1 MRRPRS
7 SSDSPPSRFARRP
20 GTQASIDWMAS
31 QGVPPADSVPDSDQE
46 ASAPESHPAVAPDS
60 LPLLVEETNLDA
72 HHSDAHRA
80 NIAPDAVSPMSEQH
94 ECCQPYPD
102 SETQYELFVRRELL
116 MLDQCSAEYRLYNE
130 GRCSIASD
138 GTVCDPDG
146 LVLSR
151 PEPEMKKPVHSIAI
165 PDGFAMS
172 PWGKLASDHGKP
184 KTILGKP
191 LLPVSILQAD
201 STDISGVRFMYLDE
215 RKQCQRIDLLFDRV
229 IQDYKTVRAAL
240 YRAGIE
246 CPGARE
252 EGLLSYMSASI
263 SIQDISVV
271 HQHLQAGFVSE
282 HPCYVWVGRSIYKTG
297 YSGPQHELLSAPG
310 EHDAIHANGTL
321 LEWKENVA
329 LPVKES
335 PTMLFAIMANLSNV
349 FMKLSNTG
357 TMIFHFYGASSCG
370 KTTLLQVGQSVS
382 GVASDPSAGPATA
395 IVKWDGTSAGFKG
408 MFQQRTGIGI
418 CLDELGSLSSN
429 DPLQFAYSVTGGQ
442 SRVLGN
448 LKGTGNRSP
457 LASNVCAP
465 SSGEE
470 SFKELLERSKAGT
483 KGGIFV
489 RLLDIE
495 MMAEDV
501 ALAGESLELTRCRV
515 NGLKA
520 ATSQYYGTAM
530 PAYIQALLNMPDI
543 NTPADLAV
551 IFAAKREECQEWLM
565 SRSGL
570 ENPPPL
576 AARGAGCFANVMAA
590 GRLGVELGILPFDV
604 AYADNAVLVCFRR
617 WLMSMDGIM
626 DDVTR
631 EAYRLLDTLSEQRR
645 KIHIGKPF
653 MEVRELLG
661 FTEDG
666 KLYVEMTQL
675 QKLLTS
681 KPKLVMKWLRENGY
695 IVHYADGRYV
705 KEIVIDSL
713 PGNYYVFSVNKVFQF
728 RSPLFD
734 ERTESLVQP
743 CSTGSSTAPGSP
755 APSFTRRATSETGCV
770 MVESSPD
777 MPEIS
782 VEVEKF

>member
-1 MRRPRS
+1 
-7 SSDSPPSRFARRP
+7 
-20 GTQASIDWMAS
+20 
-31 QGVPPADSVPDSDQE
+31 
-46 ASAPESHPAVAPDS
+46 
-60 LPLLVEETNLDA
+60 
-72 HHSDAHRA
+72 
-80 NIAPDAVSPMSEQH
+80 
-94 ECCQPYPD
+94 
-102 SETQYELFVRRELL
+102 

-130 GRCSIASD
+130 GRCSITPD
-138 GTVCDPDG
+138 GTVCDLDG
-146 LVLSR
+146 VVLSR
-151 PEPEMKKPVHSIAI
+151 SEPEMKKPVHSIAI

-271 HQHLQAGFVSE
+271 DQHLQAGFVSE

-310 EHDAIHANGTL
+310 EHDAIHSNGTL
-321 LEWKENVA
+321 LEWKDNVA
-329 LPVKES
+329 HTVKES
-335 PTMLFAIMANLSNV
+335 PTMLFAIMASLSNV
-349 FMKLSNTG
+349 FMTLSNTG

-370 KTTLLQVGQSVS
+370 KTTLLQVAQSVS
-382 GVASDPSAGPATA
+382 GVASDPSGGPATA
-395 IVKWDGTSAGFKG
+395 IVKWDATLAGLIAK
-408 MFQQRTGIGI
+408 FQQRTGIGI
-418 CLDELGSLSSN
+418 CLDEVGSLSSR
-429 DPLQFAYSVTGGQ
+429 DLLQYVYAATGGQ
-442 SRVLGN
+442 SRLRGN
-448 LKGTGNRSP
+448 INGTCNQSP
-457 LASNVCAP
+457 LSSVVCGL

-470 SFKELLERSKAGT
+470 SMKEKLERSKEGT

-489 RLLDIE
+489 RVMDIE
-495 MMAEDV
+495 MTAEDV
-501 ALAGESLELTRCRV
+501 TLAGESLELTRRRV

-570 ENPPPL
+570 ETPPPL
-576 AARGAGCFANVMAA
+576 ADRGAGCFANVMAA
-590 GRLGVELGILPFDV
+590 GRLAVELGILPFDV

-617 WLMSMDGIM
+617 WLMSMEGIM

-631 EAYRLLDTLSEQRR
+631 GALQFM
-645 KIHIGKPF
+645 GKVAKNQHKLHQGRIALVTKEF
-653 MEVRELLG
+653 WG
-661 FTEDG
+661 FTENGRCYIRKADFDD
-666 KLYVEMTQL
+666 
-675 QKLLTS
+675 
-681 KPKLVMKWLRENGY
+681 LVVTNRVKVVKWLYENNY
-695 IVHYADGRYV
+695 IERYAKDRYV
-705 KEIVIDSL
+705 KNFTIGDADVPCYSFDLNKLFSGDSHSSQ
-713 PGNYYVFSVNKVFQF
+713 PSNDGGVC
-728 RSPLFD
+728 
-734 ERTESLVQP
+734 ETESSAASEP
-743 CSTGSSTAPGSP
+743 P

-777 MPEIS
+777 MPGIS

>member
-1 MRRPRS
+1 
-7 SSDSPPSRFARRP
+7 
-20 GTQASIDWMAS
+20 MAS
-31 QGVPPADSVPDSDQE
+31 QGVPPTDSVPDSDQE

-72 HHSDAHRA
+72 HHGDAHRA

-191 LLPVSILQAD
+191 LLPVSILLAD
-201 STDISGVRFMYLDE
+201 TDISGVRFMYLDE

-252 EGLLSYMSASI
+252 EGLLSYMSAST

-282 HPCYVWVGRSIYKTG
+282 HPCYVWVGRSIYKAG

-310 EHDAIHANGTL
+310 EHDAIHSKGTL
-321 LEWKENVA
+321 QGWQKKIA
-329 LPVKES
+329 LSVKES
-335 PTMLFAIMANLSNV
+335 PTMLVAIMANLSNV

-501 ALAGESLELTRCRV
+501 ALAGESLELTRRRV

-570 ENPPPL
+570 ETPPPL
-576 AARGAGCFANVMAA
+576 ADRGAGCFANVMAA
-590 GRLGVELGILPFDV
+590 GRLAVELGILPFDV
-604 AYADNAVLVCFRR
+604 AYADNAVLVCFRW
-617 WLMSMDGIM
+617 WLMSMEGIM

-631 EAYRLLDTLSEQRR
+631 GALQFM
-645 KIHIGKPF
+645 GKVAKNQHKLHQGRIALVTKEF
-653 MEVRELLG
+653 WG
-661 FTEDG
+661 FTENGRCYIRKADFDD
-666 KLYVEMTQL
+666 
-675 QKLLTS
+675 
-681 KPKLVMKWLRENGY
+681 LVVTNRVKVVKWLYENNY
-695 IVHYADGRYV
+695 IERYAKDRYV
-705 KEIVIDSL
+705 KNFTIGDADVPCYSFDLNKLFSGDSHSSQ
-713 PGNYYVFSVNKVFQF
+713 PSNDGGVC
-728 RSPLFD
+728 
-734 ERTESLVQP
+734 ETESSAASEP
-743 CSTGSSTAPGSP
+743 P

-777 MPEIS
+777 MPGIS

>member
-1 MRRPRS
+1 
-7 SSDSPPSRFARRP
+7 
-20 GTQASIDWMAS
+20 MAS
-31 QGVPPADSVPDSDQE
+31 QGVPPTDSVPDSDQE

-72 HHSDAHRA
+72 HHGDAHRA

-191 LLPVSILQAD
+191 LLPVSILLAD
-201 STDISGVRFMYLDE
+201 TDISGVRFMYLDE

-252 EGLLSYMSASI
+252 EGLLSYMSAST

-282 HPCYVWVGRSIYKTG
+282 HPCYVWVGRSIYKAG

-310 EHDAIHANGTL
+310 EHDAIHSKGTL
-321 LEWKENVA
+321 QGWQKKIA
-329 LPVKES
+329 LSVKES
-335 PTMLFAIMANLSNV
+335 PTMLVAIMANLSNV

-501 ALAGESLELTRCRV
+501 ALAGESLELTRRRV

-570 ENPPPL
+570 ETPPPL
-576 AARGAGCFANVMAA
+576 ADRGAGCFANVMAA
-590 GRLGVELGILPFDV
+590 GRLAVELGILPFDV

-617 WLMSMDGIM
+617 WLMSMEGIM

-631 EAYRLLDTLSEQRR
+631 GALQFM
-645 KIHIGKPF
+645 GKVAKNQHKLHQGRIALVTKEF
-653 MEVRELLG
+653 WG
-661 FTEDG
+661 FTENGRCYIRKADFDD
-666 KLYVEMTQL
+666 
-675 QKLLTS
+675 
-681 KPKLVMKWLRENGY
+681 LVVTNRVKVVKWLYENNY
-695 IVHYADGRYV
+695 IERYAKDRYV
-705 KEIVIDSL
+705 KNFTIGDADVPCYSFDLNKLFSGDSHSSQ
-713 PGNYYVFSVNKVFQF
+713 PSNDGGVC
-728 RSPLFD
+728 
-734 ERTESLVQP
+734 ETESSAASEP
-743 CSTGSSTAPGSP
+743 P

-777 MPEIS
+777 MPGIS

>member
-1 MRRPRS
+1 
-7 SSDSPPSRFARRP
+7 
-20 GTQASIDWMAS
+20 MAS
-31 QGVPPADSVPDSDQE
+31 QGVPPTDSVPDSDQE

-72 HHSDAHRA
+72 HHGDAHRA

-191 LLPVSILQAD
+191 LLPVSILLAD
-201 STDISGVRFMYLDE
+201 TDISGVRFMYLDE

-252 EGLLSYMSASI
+252 EGLLSYMSAST

-310 EHDAIHANGTL
+310 EHDAIHSNGTL

-335 PTMLFAIMANLSNV
+335 PTMLVAIMANLSNV

-501 ALAGESLELTRCRV
+501 ALAGESLELTRRRV

-570 ENPPPL
+570 ETPPPL
-576 AARGAGCFANVMAA
+576 ADRGAGCFANVMAA
-590 GRLGVELGILPFDV
+590 GRLAVELGILPFDV

-617 WLMSMDGIM
+617 WLMSMEGIM

-631 EAYRLLDTLSEQRR
+631 GALQFM
-645 KIHIGKPF
+645 GKVAKNQHKLHQGRIALVTKEF
-653 MEVRELLG
+653 WG
-661 FTEDG
+661 FTENGRCYIRKADFDD
-666 KLYVEMTQL
+666 
-675 QKLLTS
+675 
-681 KPKLVMKWLRENGY
+681 LVVTNRVKVVKWLYENNY
-695 IVHYADGRYV
+695 IERYAKDRYV
-705 KEIVIDSL
+705 KNFTIGDADVPCYSFDLNKLFSGDSHSSQ
-713 PGNYYVFSVNKVFQF
+713 PSNDGGVC
-728 RSPLFD
+728 
-734 ERTESLVQP
+734 ETESSAASEP
-743 CSTGSSTAPGSP
+743 P

-777 MPEIS
+777 MPGIS

>member
-1 MRRPRS
+1 
-7 SSDSPPSRFARRP
+7 
-20 GTQASIDWMAS
+20 
-31 QGVPPADSVPDSDQE
+31 
-46 ASAPESHPAVAPDS
+46 
-60 LPLLVEETNLDA
+60 
-72 HHSDAHRA
+72 
-80 NIAPDAVSPMSEQH
+80 
-94 ECCQPYPD
+94 
-102 SETQYELFVRRELL
+102 
-116 MLDQCSAEYRLYNE
+116 
-130 GRCSIASD
+130 
-138 GTVCDPDG
+138 
-146 LVLSR
+146 
-151 PEPEMKKPVHSIAI
+151 MKKPVHSNLIS
-165 PDGFAMS
+165 DGFAMF

-191 LLPVSILQAD
+191 LLPVSILRAD
-201 STDISGVRFMYLDE
+201 SAAVSGIRFMYLDE
-215 RKQCQRIDLLFDRV
+215 RKQCQRIDLFFDRV
-229 IQDYKTVRAAL
+229 IHEYKAVKAEL
-240 YRAGIE
+240 YQAGIE

-252 EGLLSYMSASI
+252 DGLLSYMHASI
-263 SIQDISVV
+263 SIQGLCVV
-271 HQHLQAGFVSE
+271 RLHQQAGFDSE
-282 HPCYVWVGRSIYKTG
+282 DLCYLWPGQSIYKAG
-297 YSGPQHELLSAPG
+297 YSGPQHELVSALG
-310 EHDAIHANGTL
+310 EHDAIHSNGTL

-335 PTMLFAIMANLSNV
+335 PTMLVAIMVSLANV
-349 FMKLSNTG
+349 FMTLSNIG
-357 TMIFHFYGASSCG
+357 TMICHFFGASSCG

-501 ALAGESLELTRCRV
+501 ALAGESLELTRRRV

-570 ENPPPL
+570 ETPPPL
-576 AARGAGCFANVMAA
+576 ADRGAGCFANVMAA
-590 GRLGVELGILPFDV
+590 GRLAVELGILPFDV

-617 WLMSMDGIM
+617 WLMSMEGIM

-631 EAYRLLDTLSEQRR
+631 GALQVM
-645 KIHIGKPF
+645 GKVAKNQHKLHQGRIALVTKEF
-653 MEVRELLG
+653 WG
-661 FTEDG
+661 FTENGRCYIRKADFDD
-666 KLYVEMTQL
+666 
-675 QKLLTS
+675 
-681 KPKLVMKWLRENGY
+681 LVVTNRVKVVKWLYENNY
-695 IVHYADGRYV
+695 IERYAKDRYV
-705 KEIVIDSL
+705 KNFTIGDADVPCYSFDLNKLFSGDSHSSQ
-713 PGNYYVFSVNKVFQF
+713 PSNDGGVC
-728 RSPLFD
+728 
-734 ERTESLVQP
+734 ETESSAASEP
-743 CSTGSSTAPGSP
+743 P
-755 APSFTRRATSETGCV
+755 APSFTRSATSETGCV
-770 MVESSPD
+770 MVKSSPD
-777 MPEIS
+777 MSEIS

>member
-1 MRRPRS
+1 
-7 SSDSPPSRFARRP
+7 
-20 GTQASIDWMAS
+20 MAS
-31 QGVPPADSVPDSDQE
+31 QGVPPTDSVPDSDQE

-60 LPLLVEETNLDA
+60 LPLLVEDTNLDA
-72 HHSDAHRA
+72 HHGDAHRA
-80 NIAPDAVSPMSEQH
+80 NIAPDAVSPLSEQH

-102 SETQYELFVRRELL
+102 NETQSESFVRRELL

-130 GRCSIASD
+130 GRCSIAPD
-138 GTVCDPDG
+138 GTVCYPDG
-146 LVLSR
+146 VVLSR
-151 PEPEMKKPVHSIAI
+151 SEPEMKKPVHSIAI

-310 EHDAIHANGTL
+310 EHDAIHSNGTL

-501 ALAGESLELTRCRV
+501 ALAGESLELTRRRV

-543 NTPADLAV
+543 DTPADLAV

-590 GRLGVELGILPFDV
+590 GRLAVELGILPFDV

-617 WLMSMDGIM
+617 WLMSMEGIM

-645 KIHIGKPF
+645 KIHIGKPS

>member
-1 MRRPRS
+1 MHEPLKNSDGTLKRFLRHPPNQVRRPTR
-7 SSDSPPSRFARRP
+7 PS
-20 GTQASIDWMAS
+20 
-31 QGVPPADSVPDSDQE
+31 QE
-46 ASAPESHPAVAPDS
+46 ASAPESLPTVALES
-60 LPLLVEETNLDA
+60 QPLLLENTSLDA
-72 HHSDAHRA
+72 SHDETHRA
-80 NIAPDAVSPMSEQH
+80 NIAPDAVSPLSEQH
-94 ECCQPYPD
+94 ECCQPHPD
-102 SETQYELFVRRELL
+102 SETQYELLVRRELL
-116 MLDQCSAEYRLYNE
+116 MLDRCLAEYTLYKE
-130 GRCSIASD
+130 GRCSIAPD

-146 LVLSR
+146 VVLSR
-151 PEPEMKKPVHSIAI
+151 SEPEMKKPVHSNLIS
-165 PDGFAMS
+165 DGFAMF

-191 LLPVSILQAD
+191 LLPVSILRAD
-201 STDISGVRFMYLDE
+201 SAAVSGIRFMYLDE
-215 RKQCQRIDLLFDRV
+215 RKQCQRIDLFFDRV
-229 IQDYKTVRAAL
+229 IHEYKAVKAEL
-240 YRAGIE
+240 YQAGIE

-252 EGLLSYMSASI
+252 DGLLSYMHASI
-263 SIQDISVV
+263 SIQGLCVV
-271 HQHLQAGFVSE
+271 RLHQQAGFDSE
-282 HPCYVWVGRSIYKTG
+282 DLCYLWPGQSIYKAG
-297 YSGPQHELLSAPG
+297 YSGPQHELVSALG
-310 EHDAIHANGTL
+310 EHDAIHSNGTL

-335 PTMLFAIMANLSNV
+335 PTMLVAIMVSLANV
-349 FMKLSNTG
+349 FMTLSNIG
-357 TMIFHFYGASSCG
+357 TMICHFFGASSCG

-501 ALAGESLELTRCRV
+501 ALAGESLELTRRRV

-570 ENPPPL
+570 ETPPPL
-576 AARGAGCFANVMAA
+576 ADRGAGCFANVMAA
-590 GRLGVELGILPFDV
+590 GRLAVELGILPFDV

-617 WLMSMDGIM
+617 WLMSMEGIM

-631 EAYRLLDTLSEQRR
+631 GALQVM
-645 KIHIGKPF
+645 GKVAKNQHKLHQGRIALVTKEF
-653 MEVRELLG
+653 WG
-661 FTEDG
+661 FTENGRCYIRKADFDD
-666 KLYVEMTQL
+666 
-675 QKLLTS
+675 
-681 KPKLVMKWLRENGY
+681 LVVTNRVKVVKWLYENNY
-695 IVHYADGRYV
+695 IERYAKDRYV
-705 KEIVIDSL
+705 KNFTIGDADVPCYSFDLNKLFSGDSHSSQ
-713 PGNYYVFSVNKVFQF
+713 PSNDGGVC
-728 RSPLFD
+728 
-734 ERTESLVQP
+734 ETESSAASEP
-743 CSTGSSTAPGSP
+743 P
-755 APSFTRRATSETGCV
+755 APSFTRSATSETGCV
-770 MVESSPD
+770 MVKSSPD
-777 MPEIS
+777 MSEIS

>member
-1 MRRPRS
+1 
-7 SSDSPPSRFARRP
+7 
-20 GTQASIDWMAS
+20 
-31 QGVPPADSVPDSDQE
+31 
-46 ASAPESHPAVAPDS
+46 
-60 LPLLVEETNLDA
+60 
-72 HHSDAHRA
+72 
-80 NIAPDAVSPMSEQH
+80 
-94 ECCQPYPD
+94 
-102 SETQYELFVRRELL
+102 

-130 GRCSIASD
+130 GRCSVASD
-138 GTVCDPDG
+138 GTVCDLDG
-146 LVLSR
+146 VVLSR
-151 PEPEMKKPVHSIAI
+151 SEPEMKKPVHSIAI

-191 LLPVSILQAD
+191 LLPVSILRAD

-282 HPCYVWVGRSIYKTG
+282 HPCYVWVGRSIYKAG

-310 EHDAIHANGTL
+310 EHDAIHSNGTL

-370 KTTLLQVGQSVS
+370 KTTLLQVAQSVS
-382 GVASDPSAGPATA
+382 GVASDPSGGPATA
-395 IVKWDGTSAGFKG
+395 IVKWDATLVGLIAK
-408 MFQQRTGIGI
+408 FQQRTGIGI
-418 CLDELGSLSSN
+418 CLDEVGSLSSR
-429 DPLQFAYSVTGGQ
+429 DLLQYVYAATGGQ
-442 SRVLGN
+442 SRLRGN
-448 LKGTGNRSP
+448 INGTCNQSP
-457 LASNVCAP
+457 LSSVVCGL

-470 SFKELLERSKAGT
+470 SMKEKLERSKEGT

-489 RLLDIE
+489 RVMDIE

-501 ALAGESLELTRCRV
+501 ALAGESLELTRRRV

-543 NTPADLAV
+543 DTPADLAV

-590 GRLGVELGILPFDV
+590 GRLAVELGILPFDV

-617 WLMSMDGIM
+617 WLMSMEGIM

-631 EAYRLLDTLSEQRR
+631 EALQFM
-645 KIHIGKPF
+645 GKVAKNQHKLHQGRIALVTKEF
-653 MEVRELLG
+653 WG
-661 FTEDG
+661 FTENGRCYIRKADFDD
-666 KLYVEMTQL
+666 
-675 QKLLTS
+675 
-681 KPKLVMKWLRENGY
+681 LVVTNRVKVVKWLYENNY
-695 IVHYADGRYV
+695 IERYAKDRYV
-705 KEIVIDSL
+705 KNFTIGDADVPCYSFDLNKLFSGDSHSL
-713 PGNYYVFSVNKVFQF
+713 QPSNDGGVC
-728 RSPLFD
+728 
-734 ERTESLVQP
+734 ETESSAASEP
-743 CSTGSSTAPGSP
+743 P

-782 VEVEKF
+782 VEVERF

>member
-1 MRRPRS
+1 
-7 SSDSPPSRFARRP
+7 
-20 GTQASIDWMAS
+20 MAS
-31 QGVPPADSVPDSDQE
+31 QGVPPTDSVPDSDQE

-60 LPLLVEETNLDA
+60 LPLLVEDTNLDA
-72 HHSDAHRA
+72 HHGDAHRA
-80 NIAPDAVSPMSEQH
+80 NIAPDAVSPLSEQH

-102 SETQYELFVRRELL
+102 NETQNESFVRRELL

-130 GRCSIASD
+130 GRCSIAPD
-138 GTVCDPDG
+138 GTVCYPDG
-146 LVLSR
+146 VVLSR
-151 PEPEMKKPVHSIAI
+151 SEPEMKKPVHSIAI

-310 EHDAIHANGTL
+310 EHDAIHSNGTL

-408 MFQQRTGIGI
+408 MFQQRTGI

-501 ALAGESLELTRCRV
+501 ALAGESLELTRRRV

-543 NTPADLAV
+543 DTPADLAV

-590 GRLGVELGILPFDV
+590 GRLAVELGILPFDV

-617 WLMSMDGIM
+617 WLMSMEGIM

-645 KIHIGKPF
+645 KIHIGKPS

>member
-1 MRRPRS
+1 
-7 SSDSPPSRFARRP
+7 
-20 GTQASIDWMAS
+20 MAS
-31 QGVPPADSVPDSDQE
+31 QGVPPTDSVPDSDQE

-60 LPLLVEETNLDA
+60 LPLLVEKTNLDA
-72 HHSDAHRA
+72 HHGDAHRA

-130 GRCSIASD
+130 GRCSITPD
-138 GTVCDPDG
+138 GTVCDLDG
-146 LVLSR
+146 VVLSR
-151 PEPEMKKPVHSIAI
+151 SEPEMKKPVHSIAI

-252 EGLLSYMSASI
+252 EGLLSYMSAST

-310 EHDAIHANGTL
+310 EHDAIHSKGTL
-321 LEWKENVA
+321 QGWQKKIA
-329 LPVKES
+329 LSVKES
-335 PTMLFAIMANLSNV
+335 PTMLVAIMANLSNV

-357 TMIFHFYGASSCG
+357 TMIFHFNGASSCG

-395 IVKWDGTSAGFKG
+395 IVKWDGTAAGFKG

-470 SFKELLERSKAGT
+470 SFKELLGK
-483 KGGIFV
+483 V
-489 RLLDIE
+489 R
-495 MMAEDV
+495 
-501 ALAGESLELTRCRV
+501 
-515 NGLKA
+515 
-520 ATSQYYGTAM
+520 TS
-530 PAYIQALLNMPDI
+530 P
-543 NTPADLAV
+543 
-551 IFAAKREECQEWLM
+551 
-565 SRSGL
+565 
-570 ENPPPL
+570 
-576 AARGAGCFANVMAA
+576 
-590 GRLGVELGILPFDV
+590 
-604 AYADNAVLVCFRR
+604 
-617 WLMSMDGIM
+617 
-626 DDVTR
+626 
-631 EAYRLLDTLSEQRR
+631 
-645 KIHIGKPF
+645 
-653 MEVRELLG
+653 
-661 FTEDG
+661 
-666 KLYVEMTQL
+666 
-675 QKLLTS
+675 
-681 KPKLVMKWLRENGY
+681 
-695 IVHYADGRYV
+695 
-705 KEIVIDSL
+705 
-713 PGNYYVFSVNKVFQF
+713 
-728 RSPLFD
+728 
-734 ERTESLVQP
+734 
-743 CSTGSSTAPGSP
+743 
-755 APSFTRRATSETGCV
+755 
-770 MVESSPD
+770 
-777 MPEIS
+777 
-782 VEVEKF
+782 

>member
-1 MRRPRS
+1 
-7 SSDSPPSRFARRP
+7 
-20 GTQASIDWMAS
+20 MAS
-31 QGVPPADSVPDSDQE
+31 QGVPPTDSVPDSDQE

-72 HHSDAHRA
+72 HPGDAHRA

-191 LLPVSILQAD
+191 LLPVSILRAD

-271 HQHLQAGFVSE
+271 DQHLQAGFVSE

-310 EHDAIHANGTL
+310 EHDAIHSNGTL

-335 PTMLFAIMANLSNV
+335 PTMLFAIMVSLANV
-349 FMKLSNTG
+349 FMTLSNIG
-357 TMIFHFYGASSCG
+357 TMICHFFGASSCG
-370 KTTLLQVGQSVS
+370 KTTLLQVAQSVS
-382 GVASDPSAGPATA
+382 GVASDPSGGPATA
-395 IVKWDGTSAGFKG
+395 IVKWDATLVGLIAK
-408 MFQQRTGIGI
+408 FQQRTGIGI
-418 CLDELGSLSSN
+418 CLDEVGSLSSR
-429 DPLQFAYSVTGGQ
+429 DLLQFVYAATGGQ
-442 SRVLGN
+442 SRLRSN
-448 LKGTGNRSP
+448 INGTCNQSP
-457 LASNVCAP
+457 LSSVVCGL

-470 SFKELLERSKAGT
+470 SMKEKLERSKEGT

-489 RLLDIE
+489 RVMDIE

-501 ALAGESLELTRCRV
+501 ALADESLELTRRRV

-520 ATSQYYGTAM
+520 AASQYYGTAM

-543 NTPADLAV
+543 DTPADLAV

-590 GRLGVELGILPFDV
+590 GRLAVELGILPFDV

-617 WLMSMDGIM
+617 WLMSMEGIM

-631 EAYRLLDTLSEQRR
+631 EALQFM
-645 KIHIGKPF
+645 GKVAKNQHKLHQGRIALVTKEF
-653 MEVRELLG
+653 WG
-661 FTEDG
+661 FTENGRCYIRKADFDD
-666 KLYVEMTQL
+666 
-675 QKLLTS
+675 
-681 KPKLVMKWLRENGY
+681 LVVTNRVKVVKWLYENNY
-695 IVHYADGRYV
+695 IERYAKDRYV
-705 KEIVIDSL
+705 KNFTIGDADVPCYSFDLNKLFSGDSHSSQ
-713 PGNYYVFSVNKVFQF
+713 PSNDGGVC
-728 RSPLFD
+728 
-734 ERTESLVQP
+734 ETESSAASEP
-743 CSTGSSTAPGSP
+743 P

-777 MPEIS
+777 MPGIS

>member
-1 MRRPRS
+1 
-7 SSDSPPSRFARRP
+7 
-20 GTQASIDWMAS
+20 MAS
-31 QGVPPADSVPDSDQE
+31 QGVPPTDSVPDSDQE

-72 HHSDAHRA
+72 HHGDAHRA

-102 SETQYELFVRRELL
+102 NETQYESFVRRELL

-130 GRCSIASD
+130 GRCSITPD
-138 GTVCDPDG
+138 GTVCDLDG
-146 LVLSR
+146 VVLSR
-151 PEPEMKKPVHSIAI
+151 SEPEMKKPVHSIAI

-271 HQHLQAGFVSE
+271 DQHLQAGFVSE

-310 EHDAIHANGTL
+310 EHDAIHSNGTL
-321 LEWKENVA
+321 LEWKDNVA
-329 LPVKES
+329 LTVKES
-335 PTMLFAIMANLSNV
+335 PTMLFAIMASLSNV
-349 FMKLSNTG
+349 FMTLSNTG

-370 KTTLLQVGQSVS
+370 KTTLLQVAQSVS
-382 GVASDPSAGPATA
+382 GVASDPSGGPATA
-395 IVKWDGTSAGFKG
+395 IVKWDATLAGLIAK
-408 MFQQRTGIGI
+408 FQQRTGIGI
-418 CLDELGSLSSN
+418 CLDEVGSLSSR
-429 DPLQFAYSVTGGQ
+429 DLLQYVYAATGGQ
-442 SRVLGN
+442 SRLRGN
-448 LKGTGNRSP
+448 INGTCNQSP
-457 LASNVCAP
+457 LSSVVCGL

-470 SFKELLERSKAGT
+470 SMKEKLERSKEGT

-489 RLLDIE
+489 RVMDIE
-495 MMAEDV
+495 MTAEDV
-501 ALAGESLELTRCRV
+501 TLAGESLELTRCRV

-543 NTPADLAV
+543 DTPADLAV

-570 ENPPPL
+570 ETPPPL
-576 AARGAGCFANVMAA
+576 ADRGAGCFANVMAA
-590 GRLGVELGILPFDV
+590 GRLAVELGILPFDV

-617 WLMSMDGIM
+617 WLMSMEGIM

-631 EAYRLLDTLSEQRR
+631 GALQFM
-645 KIHIGKPF
+645 GKVAKNQHKLHQGRIALVTKEF
-653 MEVRELLG
+653 WG
-661 FTEDG
+661 FTENGRCYIRKADFDD
-666 KLYVEMTQL
+666 
-675 QKLLTS
+675 
-681 KPKLVMKWLRENGY
+681 LVVTNRVKVVKWLYENNY
-695 IVHYADGRYV
+695 IERYAKDRYV
-705 KEIVIDSL
+705 KNFTIGDADVPCYSFDLNKLFSGDSHSL
-713 PGNYYVFSVNKVFQF
+713 QPSNDGGVC
-728 RSPLFD
+728 
-734 ERTESLVQP
+734 ETESSAASEP
-743 CSTGSSTAPGSP
+743 P

-777 MPEIS
+777 MPGIS

>member
-1 MRRPRS
+1 MHEPLKNSDGTLKRFLRHPPNQVRRPTR
-7 SSDSPPSRFARRP
+7 PS
-20 GTQASIDWMAS
+20 
-31 QGVPPADSVPDSDQE
+31 QE
-46 ASAPESHPAVAPDS
+46 ASAPESIPTVALES
-60 LPLLVEETNLDA
+60 QPLLLENTSLDA
-72 HHSDAHRA
+72 SHDETHRE
-80 NIAPDAVSPMSEQH
+80 NIVPDAVSPLSEQH
-94 ECCQPYPD
+94 ECCQPHPD
-102 SETQYELFVRRELL
+102 SETQYELFVRHELL
-116 MLDQCSAEYRLYNE
+116 LLDQCSAEYRLYNE

-151 PEPEMKKPVHSIAI
+151 SEPEMKKPVHSIAI

-271 HQHLQAGFVSE
+271 DQHLQAGFVSE

-310 EHDAIHANGTL
+310 EHDAIHSNGTL
-321 LEWKENVA
+321 LEWKDNVA
-329 LPVKES
+329 LTVKES
-335 PTMLFAIMANLSNV
+335 PTMLFAIMASLSNV
-349 FMKLSNTG
+349 FMTLSNTG

-370 KTTLLQVGQSVS
+370 KTTLLQVAQSVS
-382 GVASDPSAGPATA
+382 GVASDPSGGPATA
-395 IVKWDGTSAGFKG
+395 IVKWDATLAGLIAK
-408 MFQQRTGIGI
+408 FQQRTGIGI
-418 CLDELGSLSSN
+418 CLDEVGSLSSR
-429 DPLQFAYSVTGGQ
+429 DLLQYVYAATGGQ
-442 SRVLGN
+442 SRLRGN
-448 LKGTGNRSP
+448 INGTCNQSP
-457 LASNVCAP
+457 LSSVVCGL

-470 SFKELLERSKAGT
+470 SMKEKLERSKEGT

-489 RLLDIE
+489 RVMDIE
-495 MMAEDV
+495 MTAEDV
-501 ALAGESLELTRCRV
+501 TLAGESLELTRCRV

-530 PAYIQALLNMPDI
+530 PAYIQALVNMPDI
-543 NTPADLAV
+543 DNPADLAV

-570 ENPPPL
+570 ETPPPL
-576 AARGAGCFANVMAA
+576 ADRGAGCFANVMAA
-590 GRLGVELGILPFDV
+590 GRLAVELGILPFDV

-617 WLMSMDGIM
+617 WLMSMEGIM

-631 EAYRLLDTLSEQRR
+631 GALQFM
-645 KIHIGKPF
+645 GKVAKNQHKLHQGRIALVTKEF
-653 MEVRELLG
+653 WG
-661 FTEDG
+661 FTESGRCYIRKADFDD
-666 KLYVEMTQL
+666 
-675 QKLLTS
+675 
-681 KPKLVMKWLRENGY
+681 LVVTNRVKVVKWLYANNY
-695 IVHYADGRYV
+695 IERYAKDRYV
-705 KEIVIDSL
+705 KNFTIGDADVPCYSFDLNKLFSGDSHSSL
-713 PGNYYVFSVNKVFQF
+713 PSNDGGVC
-728 RSPLFD
+728 
-734 ERTESLVQP
+734 ETESSAASEP
-743 CSTGSSTAPGSP
+743 P
-755 APSFTRRATSETGCV
+755 APSFTRSATNETGCV
-770 MVESSPD
+770 MVKSSPD
-777 MPEIS
+777 MSGIS

>member
-1 MRRPRS
+1 MHEPLKN
-7 SSDSPPSRFARRP
+7 SDGTLKRFARRP
-20 GTQASIDWMAS
+20 PNQVRRPTRPS
-31 QGVPPADSVPDSDQE
+31 QE
-46 ASAPESHPAVAPDS
+46 ASSPESHPAVAPDS
-60 LPLLVEETNLDA
+60 LPLLVEDTNLDA
-72 HHSDAHRA
+72 HHGDAHRA
-80 NIAPDAVSPMSEQH
+80 NIAPDAVSPLSEQH

-102 SETQYELFVRRELL
+102 DETQYELLIRRELL

-138 GTVCDPDG
+138 GTVCDLDG
-146 LVLSR
+146 VVLSR
-151 PEPEMKKPVHSIAI
+151 SEPEMKKPVHSIAI

-310 EHDAIHANGTL
+310 EHDAIHSNGTL

-543 NTPADLAV
+543 DTPADLAV

-590 GRLGVELGILPFDV
+590 GRLAVELGILPFDV

-617 WLMSMDGIM
+617 WLMSMEGIM

-645 KIHIGKPF
+645 KIHIGKPS

>member
-7 SSDSPPSRFARRP
+7 SSDNPPRLFARRP
-20 GTQASIDWMAS
+20 GTQASLDRMAS
-31 QGVPPADSVPDSDQE
+31 QGVPPTDSVPDSDQE

-60 LPLLVEETNLDA
+60 LPLLVEDTNLDA
-72 HHSDAHRA
+72 HHGDAHRA
-80 NIAPDAVSPMSEQH
+80 NIAPDAVSPLSEQH

-102 SETQYELFVRRELL
+102 NETQYESFVRRELL

-138 GTVCDPDG
+138 GTVCDLDG
-146 LVLSR
+146 VVLSR
-151 PEPEMKKPVHSIAI
+151 SEPEMKKPVHSIAI

-310 EHDAIHANGTL
+310 EHDAIHSNGTL

-418 CLDELGSLSSN
+418 CLDELGSLSS
-429 DPLQFAYSVTGGQ
+429 
-442 SRVLGN
+442 R
-448 LKGTGNRSP
+448 
-457 LASNVCAP
+457 LAP
-465 SSGEE
+465 
-470 SFKELLERSKAGT
+470 
-483 KGGIFV
+483 
-489 RLLDIE
+489 
-495 MMAEDV
+495 
-501 ALAGESLELTRCRV
+501 
-515 NGLKA
+515 
-520 ATSQYYGTAM
+520 
-530 PAYIQALLNMPDI
+530 
-543 NTPADLAV
+543 
-551 IFAAKREECQEWLM
+551 
-565 SRSGL
+565 
-570 ENPPPL
+570 
-576 AARGAGCFANVMAA
+576 
-590 GRLGVELGILPFDV
+590 
-604 AYADNAVLVCFRR
+604 
-617 WLMSMDGIM
+617 
-626 DDVTR
+626 
-631 EAYRLLDTLSEQRR
+631 
-645 KIHIGKPF
+645 
-653 MEVRELLG
+653 
-661 FTEDG
+661 
-666 KLYVEMTQL
+666 
-675 QKLLTS
+675 
-681 KPKLVMKWLRENGY
+681 
-695 IVHYADGRYV
+695 
-705 KEIVIDSL
+705 
-713 PGNYYVFSVNKVFQF
+713 
-728 RSPLFD
+728 
-734 ERTESLVQP
+734 
-743 CSTGSSTAPGSP
+743 
-755 APSFTRRATSETGCV
+755 
-770 MVESSPD
+770 
-777 MPEIS
+777 
-782 VEVEKF
+782 

>member
-7 SSDSPPSRFARRP
+7 SSDNPPRRFARRP
-20 GTQASIDWMAS
+20 GTQASIDRMAS
-31 QGVPPADSVPDSDQE
+31 QGVPPTDSVPDSDQE

-72 HHSDAHRA
+72 HHGDAHRA

-151 PEPEMKKPVHSIAI
+151 PELEMKKPVHSIAI

-418 CLDELGSLSSN
+418 C
-429 DPLQFAYSVTGGQ
+429 
-442 SRVLGN
+442 
-448 LKGTGNRSP
+448 
-457 LASNVCAP
+457 
-465 SSGEE
+465 
-470 SFKELLERSKAGT
+470 
-483 KGGIFV
+483 
-489 RLLDIE
+489 
-495 MMAEDV
+495 
-501 ALAGESLELTRCRV
+501 
-515 NGLKA
+515 
-520 ATSQYYGTAM
+520 SQY
-530 PAYIQALLNMPDI
+530 
-543 NTPADLAV
+543 
-551 IFAAKREECQEWLM
+551 
-565 SRSGL
+565 
-570 ENPPPL
+570 
-576 AARGAGCFANVMAA
+576 
-590 GRLGVELGILPFDV
+590 
-604 AYADNAVLVCFRR
+604 
-617 WLMSMDGIM
+617 
-626 DDVTR
+626 
-631 EAYRLLDTLSEQRR
+631 
-645 KIHIGKPF
+645 
-653 MEVRELLG
+653 
-661 FTEDG
+661 
-666 KLYVEMTQL
+666 
-675 QKLLTS
+675 
-681 KPKLVMKWLRENGY
+681 
-695 IVHYADGRYV
+695 
-705 KEIVIDSL
+705 
-713 PGNYYVFSVNKVFQF
+713 FS
-728 RSPLFD
+728 S
-734 ERTESLVQP
+734 
-743 CSTGSSTAPGSP
+743 
-755 APSFTRRATSETGCV
+755 
-770 MVESSPD
+770 
-777 MPEIS
+777 
-782 VEVEKF
+782 